1 MLHPSAYLEFRQ
13 WHQEKLGRTPSAPRL
28 LGHWLSQLFG
38 QPPIAPVKLA
48 GLRHPVYLR
57 PWSSDLYV
65 FEQIFIDREYDTP
78 LQRPATILDAG
89 ANIGL
94 AAVYFANRFPDSRI
108 VALEPDGE
116 NFALLQLNA
125 KRYPN
130 IQCLHAGLWSRRAQ
144 LQLANAGEKSW
155 ALRFTASDGERE
167 ASGTGEAPSIQ
178 EASSVSAMS
187 IDEVSEVGLSGVP
200 FDLVKIDIEGAEQE
214 VFAAGGRWLEQAQS
228 IIVECHDRLVPGCEA
243 TVLQAASH
251 QKFTPRR
258 SGEYLVL
265 QRPAAGPVRHG

>member
-13 WHQEKLGRTPSAPRL
+13 WHQEQLGRAPSALRL
-28 LGHWLSQLFG
+28 LGCWLRQCFAGPSVARLE
-38 QPPIAPVKLA
+38 LD

-78 LQRPATILDAG
+78 LQRPGTILDAG

-94 AAVYFANRFPDSRI
+94 AAVYFANRFPDARI
-108 VALEPDGE
+108 VALEPDRE
-116 NFALLQLNA
+116 NFAVLQLNT

-130 IQCLHAGLWSRRAQ
+130 IHCLHAALWSHRTR

-155 ALRFTASDGERE
+155 ALRFTASDGER
-167 ASGTGEAPSIQ
+167 A
-178 EASSVSAMS
+178 SVSEPEPASVQAMG
-187 IDEVSEVGLSGVP
+187 IDEVSEFCLAGVP
-200 FDLVKIDIEGAEQE
+200 FDLVKIDIEGAEKA

-228 IIVECHDRLVPGCEA
+228 IVVECHDRLVPGCEA
-243 TVLQAASH
+243 TVLQAAGSH
-251 QKFTPRR
+251 HFTSHR

-265 QRPAAGPVRHG
+265 QRPVADSVQHG